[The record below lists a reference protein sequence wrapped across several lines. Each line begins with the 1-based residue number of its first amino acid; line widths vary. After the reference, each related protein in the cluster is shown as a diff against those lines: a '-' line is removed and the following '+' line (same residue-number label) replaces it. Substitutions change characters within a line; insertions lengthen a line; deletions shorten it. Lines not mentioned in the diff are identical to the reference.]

1 MKLNA
6 ILLYKGMSR
15 SYSGFMLKN
24 KDFHEITEAERV
36 EQFPIWQELV
46 NAMPKAQIHILKPS
60 LV

>member
-6 ILLYKGMSR
+6 TDSPVLKGMSR
-15 SYSGFMLKN
+15 SYSGFMLKI

-46 NAMPKAQIHILKPS
+46 NSMPKA
-60 LV
+60 